1 MPVSSGGGK
10 GEIWNMA
17 NQAVELA
24 VCGLHMKGFLLEGQL
39 TELGAVYDRRT
50 KTAPH
55 YLLMKTKTIP
65 EKPMLVNVAAGY
77 EIEVEIWK
85 IGLDRIGQ
93 FLMNIPAPLGLGEI
107 ELTDGNIVIG
117 FIGQAGSEQGL
128 EDISETGGWRY
139 YVNS

>member
-1 MPVSSGGGK
+1 
-10 GEIWNMA
+10 MA
-17 NQAVELA
+17 NQEVEIA
-24 VCGLHMKGFLLEGQL
+24 VCGLHMKGFLLESQL
-39 TELGAVYDRRT
+39 TELGAVYNRRA
-50 KTAPH
+50 KTAKK

-65 EKPMLVNVAAGY
+65 EKPMLVNTAAGY

-85 IGLDRIGQ
+85 IELDRVGQ
-93 FLMNIPAPLGLGEI
+93 FLMNIPAPLGLGKV
-107 ELTDGNIVIG
+107 ELADGNTVIG